1 MFRGGPYQLNSH
13 VDLYKVTI
21 PDGGGGGGYL
31 FTQYLCIFTVPEA
44 LGIGDHSAGDSPP
57 A

>member
-21 PDGGGGGGYL
+21 PDGGGGGYL